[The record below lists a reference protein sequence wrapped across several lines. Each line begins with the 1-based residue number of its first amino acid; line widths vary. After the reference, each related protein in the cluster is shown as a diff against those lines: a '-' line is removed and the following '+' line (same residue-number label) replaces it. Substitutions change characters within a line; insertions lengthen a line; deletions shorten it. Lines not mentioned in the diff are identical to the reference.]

1 MKQELIVER
10 KREVEEIS
18 EIVSRA
24 LTDARNEVFAASGE
38 VRLANSIESAAGA
51 IRESLGSVVDESMRE
66 GLQRV
71 ESLLRSEL
79 QRSKDRL
86 SSASE
91 RERVLRSFVDFLG
104 ARRDVYEGKLK
115 AIERVLEGES
125 NRPEKLSV
133 IREAEGIRRIGESA
147 T

>member
-38 VRLANSIESAAGA
+38 SRLASSIESSIAA
-51 IRESLGSVVDESMRE
+51 IRESMASMDAGE
-66 GLQRV
+66 IKDGLQRA
-71 ESLLRSEL
+71 ELTLRNEL

-86 SSASE
+86 ASASE
-91 RERVLRSFVDFLG
+91 RERVLRSFMDFLG
-104 ARRDVYEGKLK
+104 ARKEVYEGKLK
-115 AIERVLEGES
+115 AIERVLEGDS

-133 IREAEGIRRIGESA
+133 IREAEGIRRIGEAA